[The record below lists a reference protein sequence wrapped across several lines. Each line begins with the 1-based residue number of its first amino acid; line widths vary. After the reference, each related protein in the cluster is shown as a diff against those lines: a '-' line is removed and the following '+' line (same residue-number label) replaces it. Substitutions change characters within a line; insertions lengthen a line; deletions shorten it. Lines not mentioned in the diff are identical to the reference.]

1 VWLGGVLYEL
11 NGNYGM
17 VWWLSVLLGLA
28 SALINLPIK
37 EQPVQREPA
46 LQPAE

>member
-1 VWLGGVLYEL
+1 LLYEI
-11 NGNYGM
+11 NGNYSA

-37 EQPVQREPA
+37 EQPVARAPA